1 MAKKL
6 SPELLNSSQ
15 VAEILGISLNTVL
28 RRVTDGTIA
37 ATKLPG
43 QTGAYVF
50 ERTEV
55 ERVKAELTE
64 QSKAATA

>member
-50 ERTEV
+50 ELAEV
-55 ERVKAELTE
+55 ERVKAE
-64 QSKAATA
+64 QAKAATA